1 MLQPRRLLRSEKI
14 TQEMS
19 RALLT
24 ETERKRIAG
33 EVENEQRRH
42 ESISRVRRRISEELP
57 RDVEILR
64 QNHPTLFAEL
74 ESVVCDGED

>member
-1 MLQPRRLLRSEKI
+1 
-14 TQEMS
+14 MS

-57 RDVEILR
+57 RDIEILR

>member
-1 MLQPRRLLRSEKI
+1 
-14 TQEMS
+14 MS

-33 EVENEQRRH
+33 DVENEQRRH
-42 ESISRVRRRISEELP
+42 ESISRVRRRIREELP

-64 QNHPTLFAEL
+64 ENHPTLFAEL
-74 ESVVCDGED
+74 ESVVCDEED